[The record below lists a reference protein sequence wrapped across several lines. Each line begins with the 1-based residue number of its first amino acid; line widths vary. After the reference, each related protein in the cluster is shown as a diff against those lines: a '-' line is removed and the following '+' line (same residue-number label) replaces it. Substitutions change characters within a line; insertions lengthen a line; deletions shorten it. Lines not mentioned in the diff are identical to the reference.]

1 MKIELSNEEIKAL
14 RIAIAKSS
22 LMTDLNKRDECNTP
36 LAKAYETISYR
47 IRELCD
53 EVWELETEQINPKI

>member
-14 RIAIAKSS
+14 RIALAKSS
-22 LMTDLNKRDECNTP
+22 LMTDLSERNECNTP
-36 LAKAYETISYR
+36 LAKAYVTISYR

-53 EVWELETEQINPKI
+53 EVWEQEAEQYNPKK